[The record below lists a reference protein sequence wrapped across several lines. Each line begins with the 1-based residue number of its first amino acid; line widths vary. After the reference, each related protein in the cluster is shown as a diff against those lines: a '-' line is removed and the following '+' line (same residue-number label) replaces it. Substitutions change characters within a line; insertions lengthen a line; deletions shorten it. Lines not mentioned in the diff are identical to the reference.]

1 MVRRDSVV
9 GTLQYPALRR
19 IVWAMCCRES
29 SLCLAVFLMRPIKS
43 DFTKE
48 SPRHKAG

>member
-19 IVWAMCCRES
+19 IVWAVCCFPVPC
-29 SLCLAVFLMRPIKS
+29 CLFDEAIKS